1 MKNLNILFSLRTY
14 LLYCIFINC
23 LPSTA
28 EVAATLSTS
37 VGSSKMN
44 ILFIV
49 VDDLRPELGVYGVK
63 QVKSPNIDK
72 LAQNGIFF
80 QKAYSQA
87 PICGASRISVLT
99 GMYVHST
106 KIYGIGLKKKEQLPH
121 VDSLPMHLK
130 KNGYNTV
137 SVGKIYHHND
147 DDTQAW
153 SKPPFKAINGS
164 GYVTDE
170 AKKLVT
176 LNQKSNPSAGTKGP
190 PTEAADVADYEHHD
204 GRVARRAIDEI
215 ENSDRTVPFFLAVG
229 FRKPHLPFTPPKKY
243 WDMYNPSLISAASNP
258 YFPDNFTKHTMNN
271 YGELRNYYGMPR
283 GRLEIAPDVAQHL
296 KHGYYASVTF
306 IDAQIG
312 KILNALK
319 VNGLEES
326 TIVVVFGDH
335 GYKLGEH
342 KSWVKHTALEIDSRV
357 PLIVKVPNYNPII
370 KSTRSIVELVDLY
383 PTLLDLNAL
392 AQPEHLEGESFAPI
406 LKNPKLPFKRAA
418 LSIWV
423 GKRYRYDVENQIVGY
438 ALQTD
443 RYRYI
448 EYQRTVTE
456 QVVARELYDHHKD
469 PTENYNVVQK
479 INYKS
484 TVAKLSKIMKEKLM
498 IQKKRSDVK

>member
-1 MKNLNILFSLRTY
+1 MKILNTFSSFKISLFYYLFTISLF
-14 LLYCIFINC
+14 LGAEI
-23 LPSTA
+23 TA
-28 EVAATLSTS
+28 SSSTS
-37 VGSSKMN
+37 GGSARMN
-44 ILFIV
+44 ILFIT
-49 VDDLRPELGVYGVK
+49 VDDLRPELGEYGVN

-72 LAQNGIFF
+72 LAQDSITFK
-80 QKAYSQA
+80 KAYSQA

-106 KIYGIGLKKKEQLPH
+106 KIYGLVLKKKEQLPN

-137 SVGKIYHHND
+137 SIGKIYHHHD
-147 DDTQAW
+147 DDIQAW
-153 SKPPFKAINGS
+153 SKPPFRAIKGS
-164 GYVTDE
+164 GYVTDA

-176 LNQKSNPSAGTKGP
+176 LNHKSNPSAGTKGP
-190 PTEAADVADYEHHD
+190 PTEAADVADDEHHD
-204 GRVARRAIDEI
+204 GRVAQRAIDEI
-215 ENSDRTVPFFLAVG
+215 ENLDKSIPFFLAVG

-243 WDMYNPSLISAASNP
+243 WDMYDPLLVNVASNP
-258 YFPDNFTKHTMNN
+258 HFPENFTKHTMNN

-283 GRLEIAPDVAQHL
+283 GKVAVDKDLARHL

-312 KILNALK
+312 KILSALK
-319 VNGLEES
+319 VSGLEES
-326 TIVVVFGDH
+326 TIVVIFGDH

-357 PLIVKVPNYNPII
+357 PLIVKVPSYNPVTR
-370 KSTRSIVELVDLY
+370 STHSIVELVDLY
-383 PTLLDLNAL
+383 PTLLDLIAL
-392 AQPEHLEGESFAPI
+392 APPEHLEGESFAPI
-406 LKNPKLPFKRAA
+406 LKNPTLPFKSAA
-418 LSIWV
+418 LSVWV
-423 GKRYRYDVENQIVGY
+423 GKRYRYDLENQIVGY

-456 QVVARELYDHHKD
+456 QVVARELYDHYED
-469 PTENYNVVQK
+469 PTENHNVAQK

-484 TVAKLSKIMKEKLM
+484 TVSKLSKIMREK
-498 IQKKRSDVK
+498 IDDPKKTL